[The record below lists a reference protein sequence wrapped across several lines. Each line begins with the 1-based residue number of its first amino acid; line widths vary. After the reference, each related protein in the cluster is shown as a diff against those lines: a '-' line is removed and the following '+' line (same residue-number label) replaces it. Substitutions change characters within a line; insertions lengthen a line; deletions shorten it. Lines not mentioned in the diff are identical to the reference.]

1 MYNSINKYVL
11 RKQIEHNMN
20 SSKSNITWQSIV
32 LITASFV
39 LFCISHQSYYS
50 EIFKDVLIG
59 IISAVLL
66 LLFIEVRDSIK
77 DKKIYGFLAGEYKR
91 MDIFNADLTATSDTK
106 YSSLNLRYANINPQI
121 KFNYKGNRKYEF
133 EAEYEEGR
141 KKAVIHLD
149 QINPTEGNGV
159 YQYSSKKGKYTLP
172 DMGNFKLQVDSI
184 NPKRLYVYHNNLIP
198 SGLAQGYEFW
208 EKQ

>member
-1 MYNSINKYVL
+1 MGAANGHY
-11 RKQIEHNMN
+11 MN
-20 SSKSNITWQSIV
+20 SYKSNITWQTIV
-32 LITASFV
+32 LISASIS
-39 LFCISHQSYYS
+39 LFCISCQSQYP
-50 EIFKDVLIG
+50 EILKDVLIG

-66 LLFIEVRDSIK
+66 LLFIEIRDAIK
-77 DKKIYGFLAGEYKR
+77 DKKNYGYLAGEYKR
-91 MDIFNADLTATSDTK
+91 MDIFNADPTATSDTK
-106 YSSLNLRYANINPQI
+106 YSSMSLRYANVNPQI

-133 EAEYEEGR
+133 EADYEEGR

-159 YQYSSKKGKYTLP
+159 YQYSSKKGNHTLP
-172 DMGNFKLQVDSI
+172 DMGYFKLQVDTI

-198 SGLAQGYEFW
+198 SGLAQGYEIW